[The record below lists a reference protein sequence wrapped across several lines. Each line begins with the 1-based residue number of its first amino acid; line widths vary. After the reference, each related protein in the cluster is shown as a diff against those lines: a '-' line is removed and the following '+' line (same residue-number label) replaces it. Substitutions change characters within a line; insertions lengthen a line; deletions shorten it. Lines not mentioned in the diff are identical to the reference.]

1 MKTISAETRSTDLI
15 LWSLKKYPSRDTIPL
30 IVQERNML
38 LTMEQA
44 YKESYQAMPN
54 PERIDKVIKFCLS
67 TFI

>member
-1 MKTISAETRSTDLI
+1 MKTISAQTKSTYLI
-15 LWSLKKYPSRDTIPL
+15 SWFLKKPSRDTIPL

-54 PERIDKVIKFCLS
+54 PERIDKVTKFCLA

>member
-15 LWSLKKYPSRDTIPL
+15 LWSLKKYPSLDTIAL

-54 PERIDKVIKFCLS
+54 PERIDKVKKIFLPF
-67 TFI
+67 FI

>member
-1 MKTISAETRSTDLI
+1 
-15 LWSLKKYPSRDTIPL
+15 
-30 IVQERNML
+30 ML

-54 PERIDKVIKFCLS
+54 PERIDKVTEFCLS